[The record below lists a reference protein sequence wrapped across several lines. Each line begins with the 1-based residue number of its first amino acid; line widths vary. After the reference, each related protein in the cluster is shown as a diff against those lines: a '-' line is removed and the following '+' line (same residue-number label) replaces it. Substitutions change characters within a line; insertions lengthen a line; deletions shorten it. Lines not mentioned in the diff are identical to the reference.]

1 MLIVYV
7 DDIVLTGDD
16 IEELQAL
23 KSFLLSKF
31 QIKDSGSLH
40 YFLGMKVLREST
52 GLILNQ

>member
-7 DDIVLTGDD
+7 DDIVLTWDD

-23 KSFLLSKF
+23 KLFLFSEF
-31 QIKDSGSLH
+31 QINDLGSLH
-40 YFLGMKVLREST
+40 YFLGMEVLREST